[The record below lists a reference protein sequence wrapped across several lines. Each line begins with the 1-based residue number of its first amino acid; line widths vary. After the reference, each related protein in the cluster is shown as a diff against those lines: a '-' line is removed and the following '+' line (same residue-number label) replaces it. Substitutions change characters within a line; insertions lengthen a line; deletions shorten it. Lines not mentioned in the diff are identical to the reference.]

1 MDKIELLVLKNLIY
15 NEDFARKVLPFLKQE
30 YFQDSIQQVL
40 YQEIKSFID
49 NYNKLP
55 SNDSLEIELSIN
67 SASELG

>member
-30 YFQDSIQQVL
+30 YFQDRIQQVL

-49 NYNKLP
+49 NYNKLH
-55 SNDSLEIELSIN
+55 DYTRV
-67 SASELG
+67 